1 MADILIIEKDKISS
15 DLLSNTVKGMGHET
29 TCTHTLE
36 DGLKELG
43 SRSFDIVFLEVQ
55 MPDGNGLDVL
65 SEIIEKLPSPEVIII
80 TDFSTPEDAEVSI
93 EKGAWCYIKKPFSIN
108 EITLLIVSIIQY
120 RQKKVG
126 EKYSPD
132 LRGKHF
138 EGVIGSSPQIR
149 FCKYL
154 VASVATTDIN
164 VFIQGETGTG
174 KELFASAVHN
184 NSHRDNKNF
193 VIVDCTAIPSELVE
207 SILFGYKKGAYTG
220 AVESREGLI
229 KQADGGTLFLDE
241 VGELPLSIQKS
252 FLRVIQEHRFRPVGY
267 QQEIE
272 SDFRLIAASHC
283 NLEDMARQKLFRD
296 DLLFR
301 LRSFNIE
308 VPPLRSHS
316 QDIKELAIYYTAKLC
331 KQYGSAKKKFYPGF
345 FNALEAYSWPGNVR
359 ELIHALESAIVAA
372 QEEPFLFPKHLPT
385 YIRVWLTRT
394 LVGKEIVTDESIP
407 AVTDISKAFLKLKDV
422 REIALDKA
430 EQKYLKD
437 LMSFTKSDIKKA
449 CQLSGLSRTRLY
461 VLLKKHKIS
470 THV

>member
-1 MADILIIEKDKISS
+1 MADILIIEKDRVSS
-15 DLLSNTVKGMGHET
+15 DLLSNIVKGMGHEA

-36 DGLKELG
+36 SGLKELS

-55 MPDGNGLDVL
+55 MPDGNGLDLL
-65 SEIIEKLPSPEVIII
+65 SEFIEKLPAPEVIMI

-108 EITLLIVSIIQY
+108 EITLLIVSILQY
-120 RQKKVG
+120 RQEKVG

-132 LRGKHF
+132 LKGKHF
-138 EGVIGSSPQIR
+138 EGVIGSSPQIK

-184 NSHRDNKNF
+184 NSRRANKNF

-207 SILFGYKKGAYTG
+207 STLFGYKKGAYTG

-272 SDFRLIAASHC
+272 SDFRLIAASHR

-308 VPPLRSHS
+308 VPPLRSHP
-316 QDIKELAIYYTAKLC
+316 QDIKALAIYYTAKLC

-372 QEEPFLFPKHLPT
+372 QEEPLLFPKHLPT

-394 LVGKEIVTDESIP
+394 LVGEEIVADESTP
-407 AVTDISKAFLKLKDV
+407 AVTEDSKAFLKLKDV

-430 EQKYLKD
+430 EEKYLKD
-437 LMSFTKSDIKKA
+437 LMSFTNGDIKKA

-461 VLLKKHKIS
+461 VLLKKYKIS
-470 THV
+470 TQV

>member
-1 MADILIIEKDKISS
+1 MADILIIEKDRIYC
-15 DLLSNTVKGMGHET
+15 DLLSNTVKGMGHEA
-29 TCTHTLE
+29 TCTHTLK
-36 DGLKELG
+36 DGLKELD

-65 SEIIEKLPSPEVIII
+65 SEIIENLPSPEVIII

-138 EGVIGSSPQIR
+138 EGVIGGSPQIK

-154 VASVATTDIN
+154 VASVATIDIN

-184 NSHRDNKNF
+184 NSHRANKNF

-207 SILFGYKKGAYTG
+207 SMLFGYKKGAYTG

-272 SDFRLIAASHC
+272 SDFRLIAASHR

-308 VPPLRSHS
+308 VPPLRSHP
-316 QDIKELAIYYTAKLC
+316 QDIKALAIYYTAKLC

-394 LVGKEIVTDESIP
+394 LVGEEIVADESTL
-407 AVTDISKAFLKLKDV
+407 AVTEDSKAFLKLKDV

-430 EQKYLKD
+430 EEKYLKD
-437 LMSFTKSDIKKA
+437 LMSFTNGDIKKA

-461 VLLKKHKIS
+461 VLLKKYKIS
-470 THV
+470 TQV